1 MTLDNYSQVET
12 VNLKVLSFIVTSDTI
27 LIEHKIFDLEKKTIK
42 ISISKLWP
50 VYYVPSIQIC
60 LLFTK
65 QII

>member
-42 ISISKLWP
+42 ISMSKLWP

>member
-50 VYYVPSIQIC
+50 VYYVPRIQIC

>member
-27 LIEHKIFDLEKKTIK
+27 LIEYKIFDLEKKTIK
-42 ISISKLWP
+42 ISMSKLWP